1 MAEGASVLV
10 GRREELVTL
19 ERVLGE
25 IERGEARAVGIRGEP
40 GIGKSRLLGEL
51 AAVAR
56 RRDLLLL
63 AGRAAELERD
73 LPFAL
78 LVDAF
83 GSVEGTVVAEAVR
96 KLEPEHQRE
105 LAGVVPGLG
114 ALPGVEPAP
123 VSGERHRVA
132 RAVRALLEQLAA
144 ERPIVLLLD
153 DVQWADPVSTDVLAL
168 LLHRP
173 ARQRVLVALA
183 LRAGQAPGLEGALA
197 AARQNGTGDVLEVG
211 ALPEEHVAELVPD
224 AGPATRQRLYRESGG
239 NPFYLLE
246 LARVGLGSDGGGRA
260 GLPGVPSRVQD
271 ALLRELAALSPL
283 ARQVLEGGA
292 VAGDP
297 FEPDLAAAAAG
308 VADDAALPAIDELL
322 AADLVRALDDARRF
336 RFRHP
341 LVRRA
346 VYETA
351 GGGWRLAAHR
361 RAADL
366 LEARGAGPA
375 QRAHHVE
382 RAASRGDLAAIG
394 LLVAAADEA
403 APAAPATAAGWY
415 EAALRLSPE
424 GAEHS
429 EQRVALLGAQGRALV
444 SAGRPAE
451 ARDVLRRVLS
461 MLPLGAAKERVRVV
475 EALAELEGLWLENY
489 EVARRLAEGERELL
503 DASEPGLIGALTYV
517 LVRERASSGDHAT
530 AEQLA
535 AEARAVASAAGD
547 LALEAAA
554 AVLEADA
561 AHCALRRDDASA
573 LAAVDGKIREA
584 QALVDALPDERAAE
598 RLQMLFWLGVA
609 HCFTGAFAAAGRATE
624 RGLIIARRTRQGLFA
639 PSFLTL
645 RGFVREELG
654 NLDAAEEDVDEALE
668 SALISGNDQLA
679 YWSAVV
685 AAWIALARGRPD
697 AALSHAETGW
707 KLTGVVPW
715 SQVGWTVADAR
726 LSLGDPRGAL
736 QALETFGAVNP
747 GLWSLDR
754 LKALDVLVRAL
765 LALDRIEQAAELA
778 LRASAEV
785 GGRRTGI
792 CAAIQAHAEA
802 HVLLARGAAP
812 EAADLAGKGARA
824 ADEGLVPLWAGRCR
838 TLAGEALLACGDT
851 TQARRE
857 LRRAADELDA
867 RGAWGYRDAALRVL
881 RRMGERPRAVPAE
894 RAHGSADQRL
904 VHLTPREREVAA
916 LVADGRTN
924 AQIAAQLQLSER
936 TVEKHVSNVLSKLE
950 LSSRTGVVALLG
962 ARDRSA
968 TG

>member
-10 GRREELVTL
+10 GRREELVAL

-25 IERGEARAVGIRGEP
+25 VQRGEARAVGIRGEP

-51 AAVAR
+51 AAGAR
-56 RRDLLLL
+56 RHGLLVL

-83 GSVEGTVVAEAVR
+83 ESAEGTGVAEAVR
-96 KLEPEHQRE
+96 ELDSEHQRE
-105 LAGVVPGLG
+105 LAAVVPAIG
-114 ALPGVEPAP
+114 ALPGVEEAQA
-123 VSGERHRVA
+123 SGERHRVA

-144 ERPIVLLLD
+144 ERPLVLLLD

-173 ARQRVLVALA
+173 ARHRVLVALA
-183 LRAGQAPGLEGALA
+183 LRAGQAPGLESALA
-197 AARQNGTGDVLEVG
+197 AAQQNGTGDVVEVG
-211 ALPEEHVAELVPD
+211 ALPEELVAELVPD

-246 LARVGLGSDGGGRA
+246 LARVGLGGDGGGRA

-283 ARQVLEGGA
+283 AREVLEGGA

-308 VADDAALPAIDELL
+308 VEEDAALPAIDELL

-351 GGGWRLAAHR
+351 GGGWRLAAHK

-366 LEARGAGPA
+366 LGARGAGPA

-382 RAASRGDLAAIG
+382 RAARPGDNAAIA

-415 EAALRLSPE
+415 DAALRLLPD
-424 GAEHS
+424 GADHS

-444 SAGRPAE
+444 SAGRPVE
-451 ARDVLRRVLS
+451 ARDVLRGVLT
-461 MLPLGAAKERVRVV
+461 MLPTGAAKERVRVV

-489 EVARRLAEGERELL
+489 DEARRLAERELL
-503 DASEPGLIGALTYV
+503 DASEPALIGALTYV

-530 AEQLA
+530 AERLA
-535 AEARAVASAAGD
+535 AEARASARAAGD
-547 LALEAAA
+547 LPLEAAA

-561 AHCALRRDDASA
+561 AHCALRRDDAAA
-573 LAAVDGKIREA
+573 LAAVDGKIRAA
-584 QALVDALPDERAAE
+584 QALVDALPDQRAAE

-609 HCFTGAFAAAGRATE
+609 HLFTGGFAAAGRATE
-624 RGLIIARRTRQGLFA
+624 RGLMIAHRTRQGLFA

-645 RGFVREELG
+645 RGFLREELG
-654 NLDAAEEDVDEALE
+654 NLDDAEEDVNEALE

-679 YWSAVV
+679 YWSALV

-736 QALETFGAVNP
+736 QVLETFGSVNP

-754 LKALDVLVRAL
+754 LKALDVLVRVL
-765 LALDRIEQAAELA
+765 LALDRVEQAAELA
-778 LRASAEV
+778 KHAPAQV
-785 GGRRTGI
+785 GGRHTGI
-792 CAAIQAHAEA
+792 CAAVQAHTEA
-802 HVLLARGAAP
+802 RVLLARGAAP
-812 EAADLAGKGARA
+812 KAADLAAGGARA

-838 TLAGEALLACGDT
+838 TLAGEALLASGRT
-851 TQARRE
+851 TEARRE

-881 RRMGERPRAVPAE
+881 RRMGERPRPVPAA

-904 VHLTPREREVAA
+904 LHLTRREREVAV
-916 LVADGRTN
+916 LLADGRTN
-924 AQIAAQLQLSER
+924 AQIAAHLQLSER
-936 TVEKHVSNVLSKLE
+936 TVEKHVSSVLSKLK

-962 ARDRSA
+962 TRDRSA